1 MNRIK
6 ITNDLSFSQIIHG
19 WWRAEY
25 WNKSLNE
32 RIEFVEKCI
41 NKGITTFDH
50 ADIYGGGIA
59 EELFGEVLK
68 AKPEIREKI
77 EIVTKCGIRF
87 IHPNMPKNDGHYY
100 DTSYEHIMYTVEK
113 SLKGLNTDYI
123 DLLLI
128 HRPDMY
134 MNPEEV
140 NKAFIELKDSG
151 KVKNFG
157 VSNFLPEQFEMLK
170 SYLDV
175 PLVVNQLE
183 ISVACYDNFE
193 NFAIDNAMKN
203 RTKLM
208 AWSPL
213 AGGKLFTSNEEKYI
227 RLRNALEKVKNEVGA
242 NGIDEIAYAW
252 LLNHPAN
259 IMPICGSG
267 NFERVQSAIN
277 AINIKLTR
285 KQWFKILDASRGF
298 EVA

>member
-1 MNRIK
+1 
-6 ITNDLSFSQIIHG
+6 
-19 WWRAEY
+19 
-25 WNKSLNE
+25 
-32 RIEFVEKCI
+32 
-41 NKGITTFDH
+41 
-50 ADIYGGGIA
+50 
-59 EELFGEVLK
+59 
-68 AKPEIREKI
+68 
-77 EIVTKCGIRF
+77 
-87 IHPNMPKNDGHYY
+87 
-100 DTSYEHIMYTVEK
+100 
-113 SLKGLNTDYI
+113 
-123 DLLLI
+123 
-128 HRPDMY
+128 
-134 MNPEEV
+134 
-140 NKAFIELKDSG
+140 
-151 KVKNFG
+151 
-157 VSNFLPEQFEMLK
+157 
-170 SYLDV
+170 
-175 PLVVNQLE
+175 
-183 ISVACYDNFE
+183 
-193 NFAIDNAMKN
+193 MKN